1 MARTQS
7 LPVGVSPT
15 PLISQTMRRMS
26 FTFGVTLLAIGL
38 FGSAFAVGYAR
49 VNEGRVLPGVDVGGV
64 ALSGLD
70 RPSAAARLRQ
80 SLPDLSQ
87 GNLVIE
93 IGDTSESVPFSAIGR
108 GYDMDFM
115 LDQAL
120 GVGRAPNF
128 VEQLQEQLRTLI
140 SGTSVNPVAA
150 WDNDALAQQVSAIAR
165 AAQWDPIDASL
176 SRVDGR
182 YVVNPS
188 SPGQSVDVEG
198 ALSSALAAVDN
209 VSPADAHV
217 NVATT
222 VVPPRIETATA
233 QAAADL
239 AEQVMGTDLR
249 VTGPAQSMT
258 ITSAELRGWVHLDLN
273 AEGTNWQLVV
283 ERAPIAQAVVSYG
296 LANDI
301 APQNASFKFQ
311 DGGIAV
317 VPSSDGL
324 AANVETTTD
333 SIMAVLEGRAAGTLG
348 GVATLTLDSVPPTF
362 TTAEATALAPQITL
376 LGEWTTNYVPSPL
389 NGEGVNIQIPT
400 KIIDGYVVEPGGL
413 FDYLSVIGPIT
424 SPPYTSGA
432 AIVRGHTVLEGVLG
446 GGMCSSSTTIFN
458 AALRAGLDMRNRG
471 NHFYYISRYPLGL
484 DATVWITKS
493 RRLTMSFVNDTAYP
507 ILIRGINQTGKVTFQ
522 IFGVDDG
529 RTVEFSEPIV
539 TNPVAAVDRMMYVDA
554 LPAGIKKRVEFNVD
568 GMDVSVTRIVRD
580 AAGNVIHEDTY
591 VSDYGTIDGLTE
603 VGRYPGDPPDGTIIP
618 ASAYPH

>member
-1 MARTQS
+1 
-7 LPVGVSPT
+7 VGVSST
-15 PLISQTMRRMS
+15 PLISHQMRRMS
-26 FTFGVTLLAIGL
+26 FTFGVTLLAIAL

-80 SLPDLSQ
+80 SLPDLAQ
-87 GNLVIE
+87 GNLVID
-93 IGDTSESVPFSAIGR
+93 IGATSELVPFSAIDR
-108 GYDMDFM
+108 DYDLDFM

-140 SGTSVNPVAA
+140 SGTSVSPVAA

-198 ALSSALAAVDN
+198 ALTSALAAVDN
-209 VSPADAHV
+209 VTPTDAHI

-222 VVPPRIETATA
+222 VVPPRIDTATA
-233 QAAADL
+233 QAAAEL
-239 AEQVMGTDLR
+239 AERVMGTDLR
-249 VTGPAQSMT
+249 VIGPAQSLT
-258 ITSAELRGWVHLDLN
+258 ITSDELRGWVHLDLN

-283 ERAPIAQAVVSYG
+283 ERAPIAQAVASYG

-311 DGGIAV
+311 DGAIAV
-317 VPSSDGL
+317 VPSADGL

-333 SIMAVLEGRAAGTLG
+333 SIMAVLEGRAAGALG
-348 GVATLTLDSVPPTF
+348 GIGTLTLDSVPPTF
-362 TTAEATALAPQITL
+362 TTAEATTLAPQITM

-400 KIIDGYVVEPGGL
+400 SIIDGYVVEPGGL

-432 AIVRGHTVLEGVLG
+432 AIVRGHTVMEGVLG

-484 DATVWITKS
+484 DATVWISKY
-493 RRLTMSFVNDTAYP
+493 RRLTMSFVNDTGYP
-507 ILIRGINQTGKVTFQ
+507 ILIRGINATGKVTFQ

-539 TNPVAAVDRMMYVDA
+539 TNPVAAVDKIMYVDS
-554 LPAGIKKRVEFNVD
+554 LPAGVKNRVEFNVD
-568 GMDVSVTRIVRD
+568 GMDVSVTRTVRD
-580 AAGNVIHEDTY
+580 AAGNIIHEDTFN
-591 VSDYGTIDGLTE
+591 SEYGTINGLTE